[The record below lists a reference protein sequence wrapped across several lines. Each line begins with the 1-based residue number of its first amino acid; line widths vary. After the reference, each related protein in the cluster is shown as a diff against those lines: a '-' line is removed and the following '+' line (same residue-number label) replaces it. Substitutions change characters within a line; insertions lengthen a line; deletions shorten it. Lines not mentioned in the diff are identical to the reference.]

1 MNWYRRAARLGT
13 AVRGSLGVPR
23 AERVPVVGNP
33 ASRDRSDQRERRQ
46 MRAVAPLVMAA
57 LLPALLKAQGPAF
70 TLASSP
76 LEIRRPVRHHLFFDV
91 NSPSS
96 GAFGYEDGD
105 FEAWVYP
112 IKAAAD
118 VHLEFLGGEEG
129 PVEGE
134 ENAAAVEVRPESF
147 TRVISSDSFTL
158 KETLFAPVGK
168 SGIIL
173 VLHGQIAQPMKVRVL
188 CKPVLELMWPGANP
202 SIWRG
207 FDDKLHGIVVQDASG
222 GWASAVAAPGAAN
235 VTLPL
240 DPDQMALEVT
250 LTPQQARQGFP
261 IVFTASRDG
270 LPALAVQVH
279 DLEQNFQP
287 LYAQTAADF
296 QKFLTNS
303 TQLSTDQPALDRA
316 YQWSL
321 ISLHRALVHNPYL
334 GTGMVAGYSVSSYN
348 DRPGYGWFFGRD
360 QMWAEQAT
368 TAAGSL
374 EASRDAIAFLT
385 RFQRADGRIPHEIS
399 QSASLSDWFKK
410 YVYPWVSTD
419 STPLY
424 IIGCADYYNA
434 TGDRK
439 FVQQYWPNVQM
450 AYHFLLTGE
459 LDADGFLFNG
469 PKGEGWIEGGRLFPV
484 QAEMYQQ
491 GVWAEALR
499 GYAQLADAMHEGN
512 IAQQARQ
519 RRQQVLAKM
528 ESLYWLPKQGYYSY
542 ATLLPNDKRPHVTTA
557 DGHLVSTELTV
568 LPAVPLWWTE
578 MQPDRALSTLRAMAG
593 AALDT
598 DWGERIL
605 SNQSTLFDPTGYHY
619 GSVWPLFTG
628 WASVAAYKYG
638 QPELGYRLLLQ
649 NAQQEDEGPGSQIPV
664 SPAGQVDEVFSG
676 RFYRAISTSSHH
688 QIWSSAMVTS
698 PLLLGMAGLH
708 FDAPH
713 QQIGFAPLLP
723 DDMHR
728 LSVTH
733 VPCGSGTCDLSY
745 EITPSAIVAH
755 FASTAGFRYQFT
767 ASLPGNA
774 AFGKATLDGHALRPT
789 SAPQIWGAV
798 LRESFSIPAGTHEV
812 RIAWRGGT
820 DVYDRGGPDH
830 LGQTSDHLKIV
841 GRSYAAN
848 GEETVDLEGIA
859 GKTYVLSL
867 RGKIARVEGAS
878 PAPGHPDQVT
888 VTLPPGS
895 GFVPAHLKVIPKR

>member
-1 MNWYRRAARLGT
+1 MLNWYRRCLRLGT
-13 AVRGSLGVPR
+13 I
-23 AERVPVVGNP
+23 
-33 ASRDRSDQRERRQ
+33 
-46 MRAVAPLVMAA
+46 VAITA
-57 LLPALLKAQGPAF
+57 LLPALLKAQSPAF

-96 GAFGYEDGD
+96 GAFGDEDGD

-112 IKAAAD
+112 TKAVAG
-118 VHLEFLGGEEG
+118 VHLQFLGGEEG
-129 PVEGE
+129 PVSDEG
-134 ENAAAVEVRPESF
+134 NAAAVEVRPESF

-158 KETLFAPVGK
+158 KETIFAPAGK
-168 SGIIL
+168 DGIIL
-173 VLHGQIAQPMKVRVL
+173 VLHGQIAQPMKVRVFF
-188 CKPVLELMWPGANP
+188 KPMLELMWPGANP

-207 FDDKLHGIVVQDASG
+207 FDTSLHGAVVQDASG
-222 GWASAVAAPGAAN
+222 GWASAVAAPGAVNADI
-235 VTLPL
+235 PL
-240 DPDQMALEVT
+240 HPNQMALEVT
-250 LTPQQARQGFP
+250 LTPQQARTGFP
-261 IVFTASRDG
+261 IIFTASRDG
-270 LPALAVQVH
+270 LTSLAGKVH
-279 DLEQNFQP
+279 DLEQNFQS
-287 LYAQTAADF
+287 LYAQTAASF
-296 QKFLTNS
+296 QKFLADS
-303 TQLSTDQPALDRA
+303 TRLTTDQPDLDRA

-374 EASRDAIAFLT
+374 DASRDAIAFLT

-410 YVYPWVSTD
+410 FVYPWVSTD

-434 TGDRK
+434 TDDTK
-439 FVQQYWPNVQM
+439 FVQQFWPNVEK
-450 AYHFLLTGE
+450 AYHFLLTSE
-459 LDADGFLFNG
+459 LDRDGFLFNG

-499 GYAQLADAMHEGN
+499 GYAQLADAMHDAN
-512 IAQQARQ
+512 AAQQARQ
-519 RRQQVLAKM
+519 RRRQVLAKM
-528 ESLYWLPKQGYYSY
+528 ENLYWLPQQGYYSY
-542 ATLLPNDKRPHVTTA
+542 ATLLPNDQRPHATTS

-568 LPAVPLWWTE
+568 LPAVPLWWAE
-578 MQPDRALSTLRAMAG
+578 MQPDRAESTLRAMAG

-605 SNQSTLFDPTGYHY
+605 SNQSALFDPTGYHY

-649 NAQQEDEGPGSQIPV
+649 NAQQEGVGPGAQIPA

-713 QQIGFAPLLP
+713 QQIGFAPLPP
-723 DDMHR
+723 DDIHR
-728 LSVTH
+728 LALTH

-745 EITPSAIVAH
+745 EITPTAIVAH
-755 FASTAGFRYQFT
+755 FAGTSGFRYQFT

-774 AFGKATLDGHALRPT
+774 AFGKATLDGHPLRSVAL
-789 SAPQIWGAV
+789 PQSWGSV
-798 LRESFSIPAGTHEV
+798 LRESFAIPAGTHEV
-812 RIAWRGGT
+812 RIAYHGGT
-820 DVYDRGGPDH
+820 DAYNRGDADH
-830 LGQTSDHLKIV
+830 MGQTSDQLKIV
-841 GRSYAAN
+841 GRTYRAN
-848 GEETVDLEGIA
+848 GDEQIDVEGVA
-859 GKTYVLSL
+859 GKTYVLML
-867 RGKIARVEGAS
+867 RGDVARVDGAS
-878 PAPGHPDQVT
+878 PVNGHPDQVT

-895 GFVPAHLKVIPKR
+895 GFAPAHLTLIPKR